1 MSNIT
6 NYTFTV
12 DIWEDREAGN
22 FSWVVAEEFTC
33 DDKEFVPI
41 AWGTADSYDSAAE
54 TAWESVRQFL
64 KES

>member
-12 DIWEDREAGN
+12 DIWEDGEVFA
-22 FSWVVAEEFTC
+22 WVVAEEFTC
-33 DDKEFVPI
+33 DSKEFVPI
-41 AWGTADSYDSAAE
+41 AWGTADSYDAAAE
-54 TAWESVRQFL
+54 AAWESVRQFL